1 MVDIQLP
8 ADVLLS
14 VISRAVAGPRA
25 ACVAATVSP
34 AFRAAADSDAI
45 WSRFLPADLAPLVYP
60 PAPPPRSKKE
70 LFLRLSG
77 THALLE
83 DGLTSAWLD
92 RETGAKSY
100 MVAASALGICWG
112 GTPEYWRWIP
122 RQDSRFAACAELLA
136 VCWLDISGRI
146 ASRVL
151 SGNTR
156 YAAYLVFKMDDD
168 SYGLDSPLQ
177 VASVSVGEDTSTHPI
192 RLQSSTGDQEND
204 DTQEEGAAAAPPPRL
219 PHERPDGWM
228 EVELGDWYNHGCEDL
243 QVCASVKETRYGG
256 NWKKGLILQGL
267 EIRPKS

>member
-1 MVDIQLP
+1 MEDIQLP
-8 ADVLLS
+8 EDVLLS

-25 ACVAATVSP
+25 ACIAATVSP
-34 AFRAAADSDAI
+34 AFRAAADSDTV

-60 PAPPPRSKKE
+60 APPRSKKE

-100 MVAASALGICWG
+100 MIAARAMNIIWVH
-112 GTPEYWRWIP
+112 TPDYWRWVP
-122 RQDSRFAACAELLA
+122 RQDSRFPACAELLA

-168 SYGLDSPLQ
+168 CYGLDSPLQ
-177 VASVSVGEDTSTHPI
+177 VASVSVGEDTSTHQI
-192 RLQSSTGDQEND
+192 RLQSNAGHQED
-204 DTQEEGAAAAPPPRL
+204 AAHAAPPPRL
-219 PHERPDGWM
+219 PQERPDGWM
-228 EVELGDWYNHGCEDL
+228 EVELGDWYNHGCEDIE
-243 QVCASVKETRYGG
+243 VCASVKETRYGG
-256 NWKKGLILQGL
+256 NWKKGLILEGL
-267 EIRPKS
+267 EIRPKN